1 MAKVTIFGLAGTG
14 TTTLG
19 KLLAG
24 QLGYQFVS
32 TGNIFR
38 QQAKEH
44 GLSLYE
50 FELLCNTDPVYDLA
64 IDEQT
69 KKLGQEN
76 DGFVLESRLGWY
88 FVPDSFK
95 IKITCSD
102 EVRLG
107 RVATR
112 DQLSLSEAKNKTFK
126 REVDAEKRYQEFY
139 GLTELAPDSAFDLII
154 DSTHLTPEEICERII
169 FALKIV

>member
-19 KLLAG
+19 KLLAEK
-24 QLGYQFVS
+24 LGYQFVS

-50 FELLCNTDPVYDLA
+50 FESLCNTDPAYDLA
-64 IDEQT
+64 IDEET
-69 KKLGQEN
+69 KKLGREN
-76 DGFVLESRLGWY
+76 DRFVLESRLGWY

-95 IKITCSD
+95 VKIICSD

-112 DQLSLSEAKNKTFK
+112 DHLSLLEAEEKTFK
-126 REVDAEKRYQEFY
+126 RETEAEKRYQEFY
-139 GLTELAPDSAFDLII
+139 GLAELAPDSAFDLII
-154 DSTHLTPEEICERII
+154 DSSNLTPAAIVEKML
-169 FALKIV
+169 ATLKSL

>member
-19 KLLAG
+19 RLLAE

-38 QQAKEH
+38 QKASEL

-50 FELLCNTDPVYDLA
+50 FELLCNADSEYDKA
-64 IDEQT
+64 IDQATE
-69 KKLGQEN
+69 KLGKEN
-76 DGFVLESRLGWY
+76 DNFVLESRLGWY

-95 IKITCSD
+95 VKIICSD
-102 EVRLG
+102 QVRIT

-112 DQLSLSEAKNKTFK
+112 DNLSFSEAEAKTLR
-126 REVDAEKRYQEFY
+126 REHDGELRYQEFY
-139 GLTELAPDSAFDLII
+139 GINELAPDTAFDLVI
-154 DSTHLTPEEICERII
+154 DSTHLTPAEICERII